1 MINIQYY
8 YNEALS
14 KVANDTTVYDFSP
27 IPFCFVGARGVG
39 KTSLLT
45 SMYEQ
50 IKKEKLVNFS
60 IDPTT
65 DAGGSTEKR
74 LQEALEK
81 MLEMI
86 EETTLHAIAEEEI
99 GLKGSTDIR
108 YFEISGEQRVKDD
121 AMLNLSTYKKFRY
134 KFGFTDLPGE
144 YFTGNAEEK
153 QKAQDILQNS
163 LVSFL
168 AIDTPALMS
177 SPLKNTRNNKINSIE
192 NLYKHTEW
200 TNQHT
205 VIIVLSR
212 CEKYWNQ
219 RDEML
224 NKLREYYE
232 NFYNILKS
240 KNIRVFVTWVKTLGG
255 MEFSH
260 YTKKEDGNGKKVDI
274 AHFIRVGDY
283 EPENCATPL
292 QLALEHGL
300 SQLAQLIKPGLGAM
314 LGLTNTGLAK
324 VATRELAKMLS
335 DSLHAGEEGTYIE
348 L

>member
-1 MINIQYY
+1 MINIE
-8 YNEALS
+8 YNCNIDLS
-14 KVANDTTVYDFSP
+14 AKAADTTVLDFSP

-45 SMYEQ
+45 SMYKQ
-50 IKKEKLVNFS
+50 IKDANLVNFS

-65 DAGGSTEKR
+65 EAGNSTEER
-74 LQEALEK
+74 LSEAHEK

-86 EETTLHAIAEEEI
+86 EETKLHAIAEEEL
-99 GLKGSTDIR
+99 GLTGSTDIR
-108 YFEISGEQRVKDD
+108 YFEISGEQTVRDTDVLK
-121 AMLNLSTYKKFRY
+121 LSDFKKFRY

-144 YFTGNAEEK
+144 YFTGNAEER
-153 QKAQDILQNS
+153 QKAQNVLQNS

-168 AIDTPALMS
+168 AVDTPALMS
-177 SPLKNTRNNKINSIE
+177 NRLKNMRSNKIESIG
-192 NLYKHTEW
+192 NMYYHTEW
-200 TNQHT
+200 TQQHT

-219 RDEML
+219 RNEML
-224 NKLREYYE
+224 NKLREHYE
-232 NFYNILKS
+232 DFYNILKS

-260 YTKKEDGNGKKVDI
+260 YTKEDRNGKTVDR
-274 AHFIRVGDY
+274 AHFKRIGNY

-292 QLALEHGL
+292 QLALEYGL
-300 SQLAQLIKPGLGAM
+300 SQLSDLIKPGLSAK
-314 LGLTNTGLAK
+314 LGLSNE
-324 VATRELAKMLS
+324 ELAKKATEELALELRKT
-335 DSLHAGEEGTYIE
+335 LHAGNQGTYME